1 VLVWLSV
8 WSEMH
13 TCIWPSWCHCHSL
26 PLASVKSRQV
36 LPFWYQLTQVVPE
49 KGPLN
54 GCVWSLITQQL
65 TSTSG
70 WTVKR
75 LARSISASRSWRRR
89 SSASSFSRASSCWRR
104 MRSSAP
110 RLFSSAMHGDDCQ
123 SLIRTGN
130 ISKIRL
136 HHTTNI
142 SNAVTCTK
150 WVTKT
155 QSSTIYYTYCW
166 TFPEV
171 VPAHSHCKPFIK
183 ILCRC
188 MLHHFSDNNLIRQY
202 CGDIMVTN
210 NQCNLPTKTHC
221 RITCLPV
228 IKRKHCTML
237 KNKINHNTFMPEYSC
252 ETR

>member
-8 WSEMH
+8 WSEVH

-26 PLASVKSRQV
+26 PLASVKSRWV

-136 HHTTNI
+136 HHTTNV

-150 WVTKT
+150 WVTKNTIKHYILHILLNLSRGCTST
-155 QSSTIYYTYCW
+155 QPLQAIHQNSLPMHATSLLRQQLN
-166 TFPEV
+166 
-171 VPAHSHCKPFIK
+171 PA
-183 ILCRC
+183 ILWWY
-188 MLHHFSDNNLIRQY
+188 NGQ
-202 CGDIMVTN
+202 
-210 NQCNLPTKTHC
+210 K
-221 RITCLPV
+221 
-228 IKRKHCTML
+228 
-237 KNKINHNTFMPEYSC
+237 
-252 ETR
+252 